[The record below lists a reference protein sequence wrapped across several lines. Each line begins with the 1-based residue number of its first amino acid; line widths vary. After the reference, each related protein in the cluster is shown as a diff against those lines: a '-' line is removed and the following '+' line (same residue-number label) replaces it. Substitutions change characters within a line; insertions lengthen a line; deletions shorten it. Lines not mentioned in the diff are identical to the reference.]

1 MHEMS
6 IAESILDIVRQEL
19 VNHKCEKL
27 THVKVCYGALSQVV
41 PDSLSFCFEALVK
54 NTIHEHAHFEL
65 EEVPL
70 VLSCGACK
78 EQFQPDDVITPCPLC
93 GHFTG
98 HEVITGR
105 ELYVAHLE
113 AE

>member
-6 IAESILDIVRQEL
+6 IAQNILDIIHQEL
-19 VNHKCEKL
+19 RKHNCVKL
-27 THVKVCYGALSQVV
+27 SHVKICCGALSQVV
-41 PDSLSFCFEALVK
+41 PDSLQFCFEALIKGTV
-54 NTIHEHAHFEL
+54 HEGACLEL

-70 VLSCGACK
+70 VLRCHNCQK
-78 EQFQPDDVITPCPLC
+78 DFQPDEVMTPCPSC
-93 GHFTG
+93 NTTIG
-98 HEVITGR
+98 HEVVTGR